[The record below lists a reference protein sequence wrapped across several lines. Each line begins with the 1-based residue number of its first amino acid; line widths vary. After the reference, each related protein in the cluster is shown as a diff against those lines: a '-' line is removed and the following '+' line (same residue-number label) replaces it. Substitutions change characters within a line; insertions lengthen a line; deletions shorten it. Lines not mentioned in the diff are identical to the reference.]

1 MKRIKPVL
9 VYIAGTSPNAEEEKF
24 LDGLGKAYALRNA
37 QFYREV
43 EAFEEVYNLT
53 KYSVIDDAYG
63 DKIVQSGLGKEKPK
77 AKAKEEV
84 KEVSAPKPARGRK
97 STPKGE

>member
-9 VYIAGTSPNAEEEKF
+9 VYIAGTSPNSEEEKF
-24 LDGLGKAYALRNA
+24 LDNLGKPYALRNA

-63 DKIVQSGLGKEKPK
+63 DKIVK
-77 AKAKEEV
+77 AKAETKPT
-84 KEVSAPKPARGRK
+84 KPAPKTSK
-97 STPKGE
+97 PKGRPAKTSGE